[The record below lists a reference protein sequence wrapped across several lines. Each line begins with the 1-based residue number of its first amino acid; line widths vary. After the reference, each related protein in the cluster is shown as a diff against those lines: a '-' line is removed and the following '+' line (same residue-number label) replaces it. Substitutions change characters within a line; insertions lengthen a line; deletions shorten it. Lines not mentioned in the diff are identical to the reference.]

1 MNTKLIMSLSAVFL
15 ALVGIALSFL
25 AGEIASYA
33 GKEPSRI
40 FVLILQIMGALYFS
54 FGMLNWMAKG
64 SIIGGIYNRSIAIAN
79 FTHFVMGTLVLL
91 KALDSA
97 LPWWLW
103 ALAGFYSIFAV
114 LFAFLLFRHPA
125 NHKRK
130 EG

>member
-1 MNTKLIMSLSAVFL
+1 
-15 ALVGIALSFL
+15 
-25 AGEIASYA
+25 
-33 GKEPSRI
+33 
-40 FVLILQIMGALYFS
+40 
-54 FGMLNWMAKG
+54 MLNWMAKG
-64 SIIGGIYNRSIAIAN
+64 SIIGGIYNRPIAIAN